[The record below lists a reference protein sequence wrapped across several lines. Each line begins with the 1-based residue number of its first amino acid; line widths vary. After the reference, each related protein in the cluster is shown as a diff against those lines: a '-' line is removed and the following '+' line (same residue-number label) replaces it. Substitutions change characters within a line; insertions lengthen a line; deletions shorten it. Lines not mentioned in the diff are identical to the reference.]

1 MKKIIFSILSL
12 ALTGQIMAQEF
23 QGMAVY
29 ESKTTAPD
37 LSARIQGNRDITPEM
52 QKQIEERMK
61 RMLEKTFILH
71 FDKNASI
78 YKEEE
83 KLDTPGTGGGG
94 NVRMI
99 GSFMGGGGTHY
110 KNVKD
115 KVYVVDKEMFGKEF
129 LVKDTLQRIKWELT
143 QETKQIGDYL
153 CFKATAKVKN
163 AASDFR
169 NFRMREENKEKK
181 AETEANKKT
190 SMLPEGEVPKET
202 EVVAWYTPDIPVSNG
217 PENFQ
222 GLPGLILEV
231 NNGRTVV
238 LCSKVVL
245 NVKDR
250 KEIKAP
256 ANGKVV
262 TQMEFD
268 AIMKKKMEEMREMN
282 QGRGGN
288 RGMQIRMGN

>member
-1 MKKIIFSILSL
+1 MKKIFFSILSF
-12 ALTGQIMAQEF
+12 AFFGPISAQEF

-37 LSARIQGNRDITPEM
+37 MSARFQGNREITPEM

-61 RMLEKTFILH
+61 RMLEKTFILN

-83 KLDTPGTGGGG
+83 KLETPGKGMSM
-94 NVRMI
+94 RMM

-115 KVYVVDKEMFGKEF
+115 KFYVVDKEMFGKEF
-129 LVKDTLQRIKWELT
+129 LVKDSLQHIKWELT
-143 QETKQIGDYL
+143 QETKQIGEYL

-163 AASDFR
+163 PASDFR
-169 NFRMREENKEKK
+169 NFRFREENKEKK
-181 AETEANKKT
+181 AETASDKKT
-190 SMLPEGEVPKET
+190 SMLPEGEVPKEV
-202 EVVAWYTPDIPVSNG
+202 EVVAWYTPDIPVNNG

-231 NNGRTVV
+231 TNGRTVI

-245 NVKDR
+245 NVKDK

-256 ANGKVV
+256 TNGKTV
-262 TQMEFD
+262 TQKEFD
-268 AIMKKKMEEMREMN
+268 ETMKKKMEEMREMY
-282 QGRGGN
+282 QSRGGSGG
-288 RGMQIRMGN
+288 GMQIRMGN